1 MALGA
6 FIAGVMLAD
15 SEYRHELVLDIEPF
29 KGLLLGLFFIAV
41 GMSVDLGLFLRS
53 PLLVLGLALAL
64 VFVKMLILFP
74 IAQGFGYC
82 SRADAGLFAV
92 ALSQGGEFAFVLF
105 TASGS
110 LLSPEVTAVLN
121 AVVATSML
129 TTPFLVMGYERYLMR
144 NPKERPDRAPDAIR
158 ESNPVIVAGFG
169 RFGQVAVRV
178 LRGLG
183 IGATVVD
190 IDPGQIETVRRFGF
204 KAYYG
209 DATRLDLLES
219 AGAGSA
225 KVLLM
230 AIDDAE
236 AAMAAVK
243 RIRSRFPAL
252 QVVARA
258 HSRTDAYEYA
268 ELGIPSIREVFGSA
282 LDASLETLKILG
294 FQEETAKRVVERFRE
309 YDERQ
314 LVENARHRRDISKL
328 IALSE
333 QGRRDIAQL
342 LAAEAQS
349 APKID

>member
-6 FIAGVMLAD
+6 FLAGVMLAD

-41 GMSVDLGLFLRS
+41 GMSVDLGLFLRV

-105 TASGS
+105 TAAGS
-110 LLSPEVTAVLN
+110 LLSPQVSAVLN

-129 TTPFLVMGYERYLMR
+129 TTPFLIMGYERFLMR
-144 NPKERPDRAPDAIR
+144 NPEQRSVRAADAIG

-230 AIDDAE
+230 AIDNPE

-243 RIRSRFPAL
+243 RIRVRFPEL
-252 QVVARA
+252 RVVARA

-268 ELGIPSIREVFGSA
+268 ELGIPTIREIFGSA

-294 FQEETAKRVVERFRE
+294 FQEETAKRAVQRFRD
-309 YDERQ
+309 YDEHQ
-314 LVENARHRRDISKL
+314 LVDNARHRGDVSKL

-342 LAAEAQS
+342 LAEEARA